1 MTMTK
6 RKANIALAAALLCAI
21 SAGCGSGGGTSGDA
35 GVNHDTG
42 SLPGVGTFTWKE
54 GGTTHSAQFATA
66 SIITMA
72 NLELLEIAAGDPNVG
87 IALAV
92 SVQPPPITTGPYA
105 CGGSNY
111 PIVSFSY
118 TGASGQ
124 NQTCMINL
132 TSVGT
137 TTGSHVVGTFSASF
151 ALTAGGTKTITDG
164 QFDVTAIVSAQ

>member
-1 MTMTK
+1 MIK
-6 RKANIALAAALLCAI
+6 RNASIAIVAALLCAI
-21 SAGCGSGGGTSGDA
+21 GVGCGSGGGTSGDA
-35 GVNHDTG
+35 GLNHDSG

-66 SIITMA
+66 SIITSA
-72 NLELLEIAAGDPNVG
+72 NLELLEIGAGDPNVG
-87 IALAV
+87 IAIAI
-92 SVQPPPITTGPYA
+92 SVQPPPIAAGPYA
-105 CGGSNY
+105 CGGITY
-111 PIVSFSY
+111 PLVSFSY
-118 TGASGQ
+118 TGSSGQ